1 MQNRAQEIGTVCGLL
16 HFYVGSQEK
25 LPDRVIFWKSL
36 EGEGSK
42 PCISGEEYSRRREPE
57 VP

>member
-1 MQNRAQEIGTVCGLL
+1 MS
-16 HFYVGSQEK
+16 GSQEK